1 MKGERDEQ
9 TEHHRA
15 GHAAA
20 VVGHWRNRTHGLLGL
35 VSAGSILG
43 VCPSNHSAAANELP
57 APASALPARN
67 PGSPRSQSP
76 RDGIYDESWLVR
88 ARVAGIER
96 PSEKG

>member
-20 VVGHWRNRTHGLLGL
+20 VVGHRRNGSHGLLGL

-43 VCPSNHSAAANELP
+43 VCQSNHSAAANELP
-57 APASALPARN
+57 APASALPAETPAALGLNRLATAFMTS
-67 PGSPRSQSP
+67 PG
-76 RDGIYDESWLVR
+76 
-88 ARVAGIER
+88 
-96 PSEKG
+96 